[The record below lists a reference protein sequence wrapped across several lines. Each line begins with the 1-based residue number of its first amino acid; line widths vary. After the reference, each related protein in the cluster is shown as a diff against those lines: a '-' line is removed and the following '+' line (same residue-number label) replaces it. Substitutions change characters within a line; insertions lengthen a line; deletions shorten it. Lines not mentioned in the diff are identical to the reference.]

1 MDTSRIGGRFEL
13 EASVGRGAFAEV
25 FRARDLRT
33 GELVALKRMH
43 PTLATDVIARE
54 RFLREARLL
63 SRVESPHVV
72 PLIAHGDDTDS
83 AANEPNALPWMAL
96 AWLEGDDLS
105 RVMSKGRIVPAQAVA
120 IARQAALGLDALHRA
135 GIVHRDVKPAN
146 FFVRFRSLTDL
157 HVTLI
162 DLGVA
167 RAPVERDI
175 TLDNVRVGTPAYMS
189 PEQARGD
196 DRLSPRSDLYSLGA
210 VLYELLAGRKP
221 FVGTDPFSILARIV
235 LEDPQPL
242 ATFAPELPEEL
253 LEIVRR
259 AMERDPSH
267 RFESALAMAEALA
280 SPGVLPDR
288 PSLFGADN
296 EVPTAQLR
304 VAQTEKTIER
314 RVVTVLLAD
323 VGAVRDGEAAC
334 RTVERVIAQ
343 HGGNAHRL
351 LGRRVLALF
360 GAQRTAGDEPVR
372 AARAALALQHEL
384 PPARVA
390 LGTARALAGAGAPPM
405 EAVERCAKDLE
416 RAGGAIAV
424 DEDTAR
430 ALRAHFVVEGAER
443 SWVLRGERASY
454 TAVSSKLL
462 GREVPMMGREREL
475 DSLLDA
481 ARNAQ
486 RAKSNAAAL
495 VTGAPGMGK
504 SRLRVEFLR
513 HLEAEHPFAQ
523 LAIRCDPMLQDV
535 PFGALG
541 RAVRHR
547 AMIEPDDHPQV
558 RAAALS
564 RWVRSLGAKLDFDVL
579 RVLAAVDDVPDA
591 LGDDADARRDRLREG
606 VSQLLGALAKSVEKT
621 LVVIVEDIQWLDDAS
636 VDALG
641 WSLEGTGE
649 HWLFLLALGRP
660 EVFRRWPRL
669 WDATMAARIELAP
682 LTERATE
689 QLVWAALGPEAQ
701 PSRVR
706 AIVERSTGNPLF
718 AEELVRSALADDG
731 ELPLAI
737 QAAFQGRLDALPPEA
752 KRAALVASVLG
763 TTVWPDAVSAMDPT
777 LSTDAAL
784 AALVHQELLSKRQ
797 RARLGRREE
806 FLFRHALLRETA
818 YAMLSPEDAA
828 RCHAA
833 AARWLAAAGERDDA
847 ILGEHFFRAGDGQ
860 RAAERFLDAAR
871 RALREGANVA
881 ALAHT
886 ERGVSGASI
895 DKETLAQ
902 LHSLAAA
909 AAHRLGRYD
918 TSLEHSA
925 RGLALDASRA
935 IELQLTGQRALT
947 LRRTGRVRDAVELMH
962 AALSRR
968 TEAEDRAP
976 EQPPATYAA
985 RIYVELEGAWAD
997 VQRMEFARA
1006 EERAAAVLEKI
1017 PATADKGLL
1026 LAARHALAQ
1035 ALHGEEKLESALREH
1050 RAVIDGAE
1058 AEGYRWRA
1066 IGARVGLGQVLLAL
1080 GLTEAALRELDTAV
1094 EQARN
1099 AGLPSSEGY
1108 AQHQRGRALARLWRA
1123 QEAED
1128 AQRRAA
1134 EIAANLGN
1142 PALEASALAARATI
1156 AAHEGRADEARAF
1169 CERALG
1175 FSAIPRGWAATALA
1189 VNAWLSARARDVA
1202 AARSALE
1209 EALSRVDE
1217 GGEDEGDESALSIV
1231 FLACARI
1238 NEGVLA
1244 ERARRAAKRRFDH
1257 RADMVSDP
1265 ALRASVRSLARSIT
1279 EQR

>member
-1 MDTSRIGGRFEL
+1 
-13 EASVGRGAFAEV
+13 
-25 FRARDLRT
+25 
-33 GELVALKRMH
+33 MH

-54 RFLREARLL
+54 RFLREGRLL
-63 SRVESPHVV
+63 SRVDSPHVV
-72 PLIAHGDDTDS
+72 RFVAHDTGEGTDAS
-83 AANEPNALPWMAL
+83 ELPWMAIE
-96 AWLEGDDLS
+96 WLEGDDLS
-105 RVMSKGRIVPAQAVA
+105 RVMSKGRLLPSQAVM
-120 IARQAALGLDALHRA
+120 IAQQAALGLDALHRA

-146 FFVRFRSLTDL
+146 FFVRVRSMDEL

-242 ATFAPELPEEL
+242 ETFAPELPGEL
-253 LEIVRR
+253 IEIVHR
-259 AMERDPSH
+259 AMERDPNH
-267 RFESALAMAEALA
+267 RYESARAMADALS
-280 SPGVLPDR
+280 SPGILPSR
-288 PSLFGADN
+288 PSTYGLDN
-296 EVPTAQLR
+296 EIPTAQLR
-304 VAQTEKTIER
+304 VTQTERSLER

-323 VGAVRDGEAAC
+323 VGALRDGEGAC
-334 RTVERVIAQ
+334 QSVERIIAQ
-343 HGGNAHRL
+343 HRGTAHRL

-360 GAQRTAGDEPVR
+360 GAQRTTGDEPVR
-372 AARAALALQHEL
+372 AARAALAVQHEL
-384 PPARVA
+384 QAARIA

-405 EAVERCAKDLE
+405 EAVERCAKDIE

-430 ALRAHFVVEGAER
+430 ALRAHFVIEGANS

-454 TAVSSKLL
+454 TAMSSKLL
-462 GREVPMMGREREL
+462 GREVPMVGREREL
-475 DSLLDA
+475 DSLLEA
-481 ARNAQ
+481 ARNAE
-486 RAKSNAAAL
+486 RARSNAAAL
-495 VTGAPGMGK
+495 VTGQPGMGK

-513 HLEAEHPFAQ
+513 HFEAARPLAH

-535 PFGALG
+535 PFGAMG
-541 RAVRHR
+541 RALRHR

-558 RAAALS
+558 RGAALS
-564 RWVRSLGAKLDFDVL
+564 RWVRTLGLRQDLDVL
-579 RVLAAVDDVPDA
+579 RVLTGVDDVPDA
-591 LGDDADARRDRLREG
+591 LGEDADTRRDRFREG
-606 VSQLLGALAKSVEKT
+606 VARLLAAMARLGEQT
-621 LVVIVEDIQWLDDAS
+621 LIVLVEDIQWLDDAS
-636 VDALG
+636 IDALG
-641 WSLEGTGE
+641 WALEGTGD
-649 HWLFLLALGRP
+649 HWLFVLALGRP
-660 EVFRRWPRL
+660 EVPRRWPRL
-669 WDATMAARIELAP
+669 WDATMAARVELSP

-689 QLVWAALGPEAQ
+689 QLVWAALGADASPA
-701 PSRVR
+701 RVR

-731 ELPLAI
+731 DLPLAI

-752 KRAALVASVLG
+752 KRAALVSSVLG
-763 TTVWPDAVSAMDPT
+763 MTVWPDAVTAMEPAID
-777 LSTDAAL
+777 TDAAL
-784 AALVHQELLSKRQ
+784 ASLVHQELLSKRQ

-833 AARWLAAAGERDDA
+833 AARWLTAAGERDDA
-847 ILGEHFFRAGDGQ
+847 ILGEHFVRANDGQ

-871 RALREGANVA
+871 RALREGANGA

-886 ERGVSGASI
+886 ERATSASGVEA
-895 DKETLAQ
+895 ETLAQ
-902 LHSLAAA
+902 LHSIAAA
-909 AAHRLGRYD
+909 AAHRLGRYE
-918 TSLEHSA
+918 TALEHSA

-947 LRRTGRVRDAVELMH
+947 LRRTGGVRDAVELMH
-962 AALSRR
+962 TALSRR
-968 TEAEDRAP
+968 TEAEDQAGGP
-976 EQPPATYAA
+976 SSPTYAA
-985 RIYVELEGAWAD
+985 RVYVELEGAWAD

-1006 EERAAAVLEKI
+1006 EERANAVLAKL
-1017 PATADKGLL
+1017 TAASDKGLA

-1050 RAVIDGAE
+1050 RSVIEGAE

-1080 GLTEAALRELDTAV
+1080 GLTDAALRELDAAV
-1094 EQARN
+1094 DQARS

-1123 QEAED
+1123 NEAEESH
-1128 AQRRAA
+1128 RRAA
-1134 EIAANLGN
+1134 EIAAHLGN
-1142 PALEASALAARATI
+1142 PALEASALAARASI
-1156 AAHEGRADEARAF
+1156 AAHEGRVDEARTF
-1169 CERALG
+1169 CERALSLTG
-1175 FSAIPRGWAATALA
+1175 IPRGWAATALA
-1189 VNAWLSARARDVA
+1189 VKAWLSARTQDAA
-1202 AARSALE
+1202 AARGALE

-1217 GGEDEGDESALSIV
+1217 GGEDEGDESALSVV
-1231 FLACARI
+1231 FLTCARI

-1244 ERARRAAKRRFDH
+1244 ERARRAAKRRFDR
-1257 RADMVSDP
+1257 RAEMVADP
-1265 ALRASVRSLARSIT
+1265 ALRASVRALARSIT
-1279 EQR
+1279 EPR